1 MIWITRWVRMKED
14 NVSSCGFQWRFNGY
28 SPVTLFAPASIALS
42 NNSFTALAR
51 SVIACPATILPIAA
65 VGMGRMRRCCC
76 VGSFIVAPLSTEHSD
91 LRVNDVSTYYVK
103 SCQQRQKK
111 FSLIIL
117 LSTTCVL
124 HNSHSFEGTS
134 FFSTCN
140 LLQIE
145 TNKASLEC

>member
-1 MIWITRWVRMKED
+1 MTI
-14 NVSSCGFQWRFNGY
+14 QWRY

-91 LRVNDVSTYYVK
+91 LRVNDVSTYYGK

-111 FSLIIL
+111 FSLIIIYCL
-117 LSTTCVL
+117 QHVVL

-140 LLQIE
+140 SLQIE